1 MTAERKNDERETH
14 ICMSRSSDKMQIF
27 TTEYHI
33 MKRLDRYVEES
44 ENWRVIEV
52 GKINGKVV
60 SKIYEAPRDLLII
73 RKKKRELTEEQRL
86 AAAERLK
93 RYHRQKKNP
102 DDTDEVSDKECDD
115 DTSLY
120 DFEENDDGESQNTK
134 MNSTGKPDA
143 GQNNGTSSTGETPR
157 MYPEKENPEQINDNV
172 DVYLS
177 EQDLS
182 GFDEIEK

>member
-14 ICMSRSSDKMQIF
+14 ICMSRNSDKMQIF

-44 ENWRVIEV
+44 ENWKVIEV

-86 AAAERLK
+86 AAAERLRK
-93 RYHRQKKNP
+93 YHKQQKQKKNL
-102 DDTDEVSDKECDD
+102 DEADEMTTSEDD
-115 DTSLY
+115 DASLY
-120 DFEENDDGESQNTK
+120 DFGESEYSENEETLLSEKNT
-134 MNSTGKPDA
+134 TTE
-143 GQNNGTSSTGETPR
+143 NNETSSNDETPR
-157 MYPEKENPEQINDNV
+157 MYPEKEFPEQMN
-172 DVYLS
+172 
-177 EQDLS
+177 EES
-182 GFDEIEK
+182 GAYSSKRTSDEDEMER